1 VTPRFAERVYR
12 ALLWLYPS
20 EFRDRFGDELTDFFR
35 DRLRHER
42 IDLRFWARTVTDVVT
57 AATHERFSRPRQP
70 FFTPR
75 PRDSMLT
82 ALWQDLRFSVRML
95 RKSPVMTTIAVAII
109 ALGTGSVSTIFS
121 VANAIVLRAVP
132 GVAGSDRLAVI
143 QRTRRDGGSLSASY
157 PYYEH
162 LAANSRRMSGI
173 AAWSMIPLTMSAG
186 SEPITAL
193 GNIVSGNYFDVIGV
207 KPMLGRFFTG
217 DETRVRSTYPVVV
230 VSHGYWERHLGA
242 DSSVVGKTV
251 LVNGS
256 KYTVVGVTP
265 KGFAGIFA
273 VLRTDAWV
281 PLMMQR
287 ELRQRGDLSSESS
300 AWLEVFGRLAPDASR
315 DQAQTELTSLTN
327 QYATRAT
334 SGEVPHMKQFVA
346 ARLYNVTGLP
356 AEASGAVLGFF
367 ALLLA
372 LSALVLLIASVNVAS
387 MLLARA
393 VARRG
398 EISVRLALG
407 AGPGRLVR
415 QLLTESSLLFLVGGA
430 GGVFLA
436 IGGTGLLERIHLP
449 IDVPLALDVRPD
461 GRVLAFTLAIALIT
475 GVVSGLAPA
484 LQASRLDLAVGL
496 RGDTAGGGVARSR
509 LRNGLM
515 IGQIALSL
523 VLLSASGLFLR
534 ALERGNHIDPGFDAS
549 HVATAEIDV
558 GRAGYDSLR
567 AREFYRTLKTRLSSL
582 PGVAD
587 VAYGRTLPLSMN
599 VSGTEISL
607 SGYAPP
613 RRAAGDPFDVNF
625 NVVDDGYFSVLRTP
639 ILRGRAFTAG
649 DGPTSSPVLVVN
661 ESFAKLLPGVE
672 ILGRTVKYNNIEARI
687 VGVVRDS
694 KFARLDAPA
703 GAFIFAPA
711 MQQTRTATN
720 LLVRTSG
727 DPTAI
732 MPAIRAEVRAA
743 DPNLPAPT
751 LTTLED
757 ATSVALLPQRV
768 AVAVTG
774 VLGAAG
780 LLLAAIGLYGVLSFA
795 VAQRTREL
803 GVRVALGATSGD
815 VLRLIV
821 GQGMRLA
828 GTGMAI
834 GVILALLGARL
845 LTPFLFG
852 VSPTDPLT
860 FLAIGVV
867 LTSAVLLASY
877 LPARRASRADPVVSL
892 RA

>member
-1 VTPRFAERVYR
+1 VTSRFAERVYR
-12 ALLWLYPS
+12 ALLWLYPA
-20 EFRDRFGDELTDFFR
+20 EFRDQFGDELTDFFR
-35 DRLRHER
+35 DRRRHEPPGV
-42 IDLRFWARTVTDVVT
+42 RFWMHTVADVIT
-57 AATHERFSRPRQP
+57 AATRERFTRRPRP
-70 FFTPR
+70 FSPPR

-82 ALWQDLRFSVRML
+82 ALWQDLRFALRML

-121 VANAIVLRAVP
+121 VANAIVLRAIP
-132 GVAGSDRLAVI
+132 GVADIDRLAVI
-143 QRTRRDGGSLSASY
+143 QRTQRDGGSLSASY

-173 AAWSMIPLTMSAG
+173 AAWSLLPLTMSGG
-186 SEPITAL
+186 SEPVTAL

-217 DETRVRSTYPVVV
+217 EETRVRGTYPVVV
-230 VSHGYWERHLGA
+230 VSYGYWQRHLGA
-242 DSSVVGKTV
+242 DSSVAGKTV

-256 KYTVVGVTP
+256 KFTVVGVTP

-287 ELRQRGDLSSESS
+287 ELRQRGELTNEGS
-300 AWLEVFGRLAPDASR
+300 AWLEMFGRLAPGTSR
-315 DQAQTELTSLTN
+315 DDAQTELAALTN
-327 QYATRAT
+327 QYATRPA
-334 SGEVPHMKQFVA
+334 SAEVPHMKSFVA
-346 ARLYNVTGLP
+346 ARLYDATGLP
-356 AEASGAVLGFF
+356 ADAGGAIVGFF

-415 QLLTESSLLFLVGGA
+415 QLLTESSILFLVGGV
-430 GGVFLA
+430 GGVLLA

-449 IDVPLALDVRPD
+449 VDMPLALDVRPD
-461 GRVLAFTLAIALIT
+461 SRVLAFTLAIAFIT
-475 GVVSGLAPA
+475 GIVSGLAPA
-484 LQASRLDLAVGL
+484 LQASRLDLAIGL
-496 RGDTAGGGVARSR
+496 RGDTSGGGVARSR
-509 LRNGLM
+509 LRNALM

-534 ALERGNHIDPGFDAS
+534 ALERGTHIDPGFDANNI
-549 HVATAEIDV
+549 ATAEIDV
-558 GRAGYDSLR
+558 GRAGYDSIR
-567 AREFYRTLKTRLSSL
+567 AQQFYRTLKTRLAAL
-582 PGVAD
+582 PGVTE
-587 VAYGRTLPLSMN
+587 VAYGRTLPLTMTI
-599 VSGTEISL
+599 SGTEVSM

-625 NVVDDGYFSVLRTP
+625 NAVDDGYFSVLRTP
-639 ILRGRAFTAG
+639 ILRGRAFTAS
-649 DGPTSSPVLVVN
+649 DGPTAPPVLVVN
-661 ESFAKLLPGVE
+661 ESFAKLLPGVK
-672 ILGRTVKYNNIEARI
+672 ILGRTVKYNDIEARI

-694 KFARLDAPA
+694 KFARLNAPP

-720 LLVRTSG
+720 LMVRTSG
-727 DPTAI
+727 DPAAL

-751 LTTLED
+751 LTTLSQ

-803 GVRVALGATSGD
+803 GVRIALGATTGD

-828 GTGMAI
+828 CAGMAI
-834 GVILALLGARL
+834 GVVLALVGARL

-852 VSPTDPLT
+852 VSPADPIT

-877 LPARRASRADPVVSL
+877 LPARRASKADPVVSL

>member
-1 VTPRFAERVYR
+1 MKPRFVERVYR

-20 EFRDRFGDELTDFFR
+20 EFRDQFGDEMTDFFR
-35 DRLRHER
+35 DRCRHER
-42 IDLRFWARTVTDVVT
+42 TGMRFWAHTIADVVT
-57 AATHERFSRPRQP
+57 AAARERFSRRRRP
-70 FFTPR
+70 FSSPR

-82 ALWQDLRFSVRML
+82 ALWQDLRFALRMV
-95 RKSPVMTTIAVAII
+95 RKSPVMTAIAVAII

-121 VANAIVLRAVP
+121 VANAIVLRAIP
-132 GVAGSDRLAVI
+132 GVVDIDRLAVI
-143 QRTRRDGGSLSASY
+143 QRTQRDGGSLSASY

-162 LAANSRRMSGI
+162 LAANSRRMNGI
-173 AAWSMIPLTMSAG
+173 AAWSMLPLTMSG
-186 SEPITAL
+186 GTEPISAL

-207 KPMLGRFFTG
+207 KPMLGRFFT
-217 DETRVRSTYPVVV
+217 DEETRVRGTYPVVV
-230 VSHGYWERHLGA
+230 VSYGYWQQHLGA
-242 DSSVVGKTV
+242 DSSVVGKSV
-251 LVNGS
+251 IVNGS
-256 KYTVVGVTP
+256 KFTVVGVTP
-265 KGFAGIFA
+265 QGFAGIFA

-287 ELRQRGDLSSESS
+287 ELRQRGDLTSETS
-300 AWLEVFGRLAPDASR
+300 AWLEMFGRLAPGTSR
-315 DQAQTELTSLTN
+315 DEAQAELAALTN
-327 QYATRAT
+327 QYATRPT
-334 SGEVPHMKQFVA
+334 SAEVPHMKSFVDA
-346 ARLYNVTGLP
+346 HLYDATGLP
-356 AEASGAVLGFF
+356 ADASGAIVGFF

-415 QLLTESSLLFLVGGA
+415 QLLTESSILFLLGGA
-430 GGVFLA
+430 GGVVLA
-436 IGGTGLLERIHLP
+436 IGGTGLLERVHLP
-449 IDVPLALDVRPD
+449 VDVPLALDIRPD
-461 GRVLAFTLAIALIT
+461 SRVLAFTLAIAFVT
-475 GVVSGLAPA
+475 GIVSGLAPA
-484 LQASRLDLAVGL
+484 LQASRLDLAIGL

-509 LRNGLM
+509 LRNALM

-534 ALERGNHIDPGFDAS
+534 ALERGTRIDPGFDATN
-549 HVATAEIDV
+549 VATAEIDV
-558 GRAGYDSLR
+558 GRAGYDSVR
-567 AREFYRTLKTRLSSL
+567 AREFYRTLKARLSSL
-582 PGVAD
+582 PGVTG
-587 VAYGRTLPLSMN
+587 VAYGRTLPLTMN
-599 VSGTEISL
+599 ISGTEVSM

-625 NVVDDGYFSVLRTP
+625 NIVDDGYFSVLRTP
-639 ILRGRAFTAG
+639 ILRGRGFTTA
-649 DGPTSSPVLVVN
+649 DGPSAPPVLVVN
-661 ESFAKLLPGVE
+661 ESFAKLLPSVE
-672 ILGRTVKYNNIEARI
+672 ILGRTVKYNDLDARI

-694 KFARLDAPA
+694 RAARLNAPP

-711 MQQTRTATN
+711 TQQARTATN

-727 DPTAI
+727 DPAAI
-732 MPAIRAEVRAA
+732 MPAIRDAVRAA

-751 LTTLED
+751 LTTLSQ

-774 VLGAAG
+774 VLGVAG

-803 GVRVALGATSGD
+803 GVRIALGATSSD

-828 GTGMAI
+828 GMGMAI
-834 GVILALLGARL
+834 GVVLALVGARL
-845 LTPFLFG
+845 LSPFLFG
-852 VSPTDPLT
+852 VSPADPIT

-877 LPARRASRADPVVSL
+877 LPARRASKADPVVSL

>member
-1 VTPRFAERVYR
+1 MK
-12 ALLWLYPS
+12 AL
-20 EFRDRFGDELTDFFR
+20 
-35 DRLRHER
+35 
-42 IDLRFWARTVTDVVT
+42 I
-57 AATHERFSRPRQP
+57 P
-70 FFTPR
+70 F
-75 PRDSMLT
+75 
-82 ALWQDLRFSVRML
+82 VH
-95 RKSPVMTTIAVAII
+95 
-109 ALGTGSVSTIFS
+109 TGSVT
-121 VANAIVLRAVP
+121 
-132 GVAGSDRLAVI
+132 
-143 QRTRRDGGSLSASY
+143 
-157 PYYEH
+157 
-162 LAANSRRMSGI
+162 
-173 AAWSMIPLTMSAG
+173 
-186 SEPITAL
+186 
-193 GNIVSGNYFDVIGV
+193 
-207 KPMLGRFFTG
+207 
-217 DETRVRSTYPVVV
+217 
-230 VSHGYWERHLGA
+230 
-242 DSSVVGKTV
+242 
-251 LVNGS
+251 
-256 KYTVVGVTP
+256 
-265 KGFAGIFA
+265 
-273 VLRTDAWV
+273 
-281 PLMMQR
+281 
-287 ELRQRGDLSSESS
+287 
-300 AWLEVFGRLAPDASR
+300 
-315 DQAQTELTSLTN
+315 
-327 QYATRAT
+327 
-334 SGEVPHMKQFVA
+334 
-346 ARLYNVTGLP
+346 
-356 AEASGAVLGFF
+356 
-367 ALLLA
+367 
-372 LSALVLLIASVNVAS
+372 SAL
-387 MLLARA
+387 
-393 VARRG
+393 
-398 EISVRLALG
+398 
-407 AGPGRLVR
+407 
-415 QLLTESSLLFLVGGA
+415 
-430 GGVFLA
+430 
-436 IGGTGLLERIHLP
+436 
-449 IDVPLALDVRPD
+449 
-461 GRVLAFTLAIALIT
+461 ALIT

-567 AREFYRTLKTRLSSL
+567 AREFYRTLKTRLSTL